1 MAGKGG
7 GDMLQSIATFS
18 QIECV
23 LLLMVLNLEQSTKKV
38 SGNQC
43 SSERR
48 GRMPPPA
55 CWCRVPPSPLGFDST
70 ENIRTMVSQGFQ
82 PRALAASAA
91 RGSPRK
97 TNKEKKRER
106 EQFWKKKRTLCGKQS
121 WIMINLLFP
130 RGWLFLSL
138 DFSTDTH
145 PSWINFFFQDHR
157 SDLDFTYNEDGPF

>member
-1 MAGKGG
+1 
-7 GDMLQSIATFS
+7 MLQSIATFN

-23 LLLMVLNLEQSTKKV
+23 LLLIVLNLEQSTKKV

-70 ENIRTMVSQGFQ
+70 ENIRTMVSQRFQ
-82 PRALAASAA
+82 PRALAGSAA

-97 TNKEKKRER
+97 TNKGK
-106 EQFWKKKRTLCGKQS
+106 KKKRTVLKKKKELYVENS
-121 WIMINLLFP
+121 REL
-130 RGWLFLSL
+130 
-138 DFSTDTH
+138 
-145 PSWINFFFQDHR
+145 
-157 SDLDFTYNEDGPF
+157 